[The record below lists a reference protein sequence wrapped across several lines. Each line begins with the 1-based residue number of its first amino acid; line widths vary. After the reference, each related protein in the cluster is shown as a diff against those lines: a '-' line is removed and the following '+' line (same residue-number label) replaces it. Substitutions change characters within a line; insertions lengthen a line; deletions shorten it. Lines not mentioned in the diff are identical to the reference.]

1 MGLSVLEHYRNI
13 LDLVPCGI
21 CQVVLDDDLTIL
33 YANQLYYDIYGYTSE
48 NALEKGFKNA
58 RFILPEPEYPAVHRA
73 VMEHVA
79 RGDRNFQLEYR
90 GVHSS
95 GKLLWLLVQCAY
107 NPDKPDTILCTL
119 VDIADRKRMEEELRI
134 SMEESRI
141 AFELTDK
148 IMYVFEVAERKLHQP
163 SDAAEEF
170 GLPPVTENVP
180 YSMVESGV
188 IDETSRRDY
197 ISFYESIMRGDP
209 RGHAVV
215 KKRRLD
221 GSFCWHAAK
230 FSTIFDG
237 EGKPRRA
244 IISCENI
251 TEQREKELS
260 YQKWSQYFKLQEGKT
275 IGYYEYN
282 LTRNTVEEGVGDE
295 PPEYLKPLKKYTQ
308 TVRYIAK
315 HFVYE
320 GDRER
325 FYHFF
330 SREKLLDRYY
340 GGQKSGTLDYL
351 RKRGDKSLYW
361 VRATIQL
368 IADPYNND
376 VRLFMMTLD
385 IDSEKREDLRLHQQ
399 LEQDRMTGILNR
411 GTFVARVTDI
421 LEQSGDT
428 EQHALIMLD
437 IDRFKTHND
446 SYGHQFGDQVIR
458 ETAQILKGFL
468 RKSDLCGR
476 MGGDEF
482 MVFLSDI
489 SSGPDVVPRIAALCS
504 LLQREYPGK
513 GEVSCSLGV
522 VFYPRDGLDFN
533 DLYRNADI
541 ALYEAKDAGR
551 AAYRIFGVGGNTEKS
566 VPAR

>member
-1 MGLSVLEHYRNI
+1 MGISVLEHYKNI

-21 CQVVLDDDLTIL
+21 CQVVLDDDFTIL
-33 YANQLYYDIYGYTSE
+33 YANRSYYDIYGYTSE
-48 NALEKGFKNA
+48 NASVKGFKHA
-58 RFILPEPEYPAVHRA
+58 RFILPKSEYPAIHQE
-73 VMEHVA
+73 VMRHVA
-79 RGDRNFQLEYR
+79 QGDRNFQMEYR

-95 GKLLWLLVQCAY
+95 GKLLWLLVQCTY
-107 NPDKPDTILCTL
+107 NPDKPGTILCAL
-119 VDIADRKRMEEELRI
+119 VDIGDRKQMEEKLRI

-148 IMYVFEVAERKLHQP
+148 IMYVFEVAERRLQQP
-163 SDAAEEF
+163 ADAAEEF
-170 GLPPVTENVP
+170 GLSPVTENVP
-180 YSMVESGV
+180 YSVVESGV
-188 IDETSRRDY
+188 IDEASRRDY
-197 ISFYESIMRGDP
+197 IRFYEAIMGGEP

-215 KKRRLD
+215 KKRRMD

-237 EGKPRRA
+237 EGKPKRA
-244 IISCENI
+244 VISCEDI

-260 YQKWSQYFKLQEGKT
+260 YQKWSQYFKAQEGKT

-295 PPEYLKPLKKYTQ
+295 PPEYLKSLKKYTQ

-320 GDRER
+320 EDRER

-330 SREKLLDRYY
+330 SREKLLARYY
-340 GGQKSGTLDYL
+340 DGQKSGTLDYL
-351 RKRGDKSLYW
+351 RKRGDGSLYW
-361 VRATIQL
+361 VRATVQL
-368 IADPYNND
+368 LADPYNSD

-385 IDSEKREDLRLHQQ
+385 IDSEKMEALRLRQQ

-421 LEQSGDT
+421 LEHSGDT
-428 EQHALIMLD
+428 KQHALIMLD
-437 IDRFKTHND
+437 IDRFKVHND
-446 SYGHQFGDQVIR
+446 SYGHQFGDQVIK

-482 MVFLSDI
+482 MVFLNGI
-489 SSGPDVVPRIAALCS
+489 SSGTDVVPRISALCS
-504 LLQREYPGK
+504 LLQREYPDK

-533 DLYRNADI
+533 HLYHNADI
-541 ALYEAKDAGR
+541 ALYEAKNAGR
-551 AAYRIFGVGGNTEKS
+551 AAYRIFGTGPDSGKC
-566 VPAR
+566 VPGQ